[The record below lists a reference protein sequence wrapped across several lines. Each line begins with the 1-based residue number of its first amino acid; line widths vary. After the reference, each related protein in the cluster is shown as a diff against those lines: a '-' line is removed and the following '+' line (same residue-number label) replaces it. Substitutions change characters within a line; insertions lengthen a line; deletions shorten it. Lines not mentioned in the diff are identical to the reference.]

1 MKQYYRKEE
10 TPLAFHK
17 FFWYVSLPIGFIAS
31 IISMISYF
39 SDMPYL
45 SWTYA
50 FDLVYYVSLL
60 TLLVICFIGFFQWKS
75 YAWYGVFIYLCIQII
90 YSLSVILIY
99 AVYIPNEIGT
109 AIGQFIAILIYAI
122 LIGIYYKKR
131 RLLFFPEQTQASEKN
146 GSSGVNSSDDSN
158 PCSNNMPKAKYC
170 RKCGFELLEDSD
182 FCGHC
187 GTAVNKE

>member
-1 MKQYYRKEE
+1 MKQYCCKEE
-10 TPLAFHK
+10 APLVFHK

-31 IISMISYF
+31 IISMIPYF
-39 SDMPYL
+39 SDTSYL
-45 SWTYA
+45 SWAYA
-50 FDLVYYVSLL
+50 FDFVYCAASL
-60 TLLVICFIGFFQWKS
+60 TLMAICFIGFFKWKS

-90 YSLSVILIY
+90 YKALVVFLY
-99 AVYIPNEIGT
+99 ALYSPDEIGT
-109 AIGQFIAILIYAI
+109 VIGQLIAILLYAI
-122 LIGIYYKKR
+122 LVGMYYKKR

-158 PCSNNMPKAKYC
+158 PCFDHLPKAKYC

-187 GTAVNKE
+187 GTAVNQE